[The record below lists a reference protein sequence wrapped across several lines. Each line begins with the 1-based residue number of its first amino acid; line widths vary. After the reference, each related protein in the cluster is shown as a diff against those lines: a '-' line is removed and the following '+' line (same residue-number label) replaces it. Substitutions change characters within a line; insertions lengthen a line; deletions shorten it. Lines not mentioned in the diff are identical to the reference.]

1 MSTDISAG
9 LDALGDATRRAIV
22 SRLAAGPAPVGELA
36 RGLPVGRPAVSMHL
50 RVLKDAGL
58 VDDHAVGTRR
68 LYRLRP
74 DGLARLRDHLDWY
87 WAQALAAYKEAAEGA
102 SGDAMAVQ
110 PEISVAKTV
119 TVGAPLST
127 AFGVFAE
134 QHRWWPVAT
143 HHLAEPPGETVVLE
157 PFAGGRWF
165 ERAADGTETDWG
177 RVLVWEPPHR
187 LVVTFQIA
195 PGWSYQPDPAL
206 ASEIEVRFTA
216 ESPGRTRVDFVHR
229 HLERYAEAAERMRA
243 VLDGPNGAVGVLT
256 AYATAMRQ
264 AGAAEAAHTA
274 GAAQTAG
281 AAEAA
286 RAAGSA
292 AGV

>member
-1 MSTDISAG
+1 MSADVSAG
-9 LDALGDATRRAIV
+9 LDALGDATRRAIL

-36 RGLPVGRPAVSMHL
+36 RALPVGRPAVSMHL

-58 VDDHAVGTRR
+58 VNDHAVGTRR

-74 DGLARLRDHLDWY
+74 DGLARLREHLDWY
-87 WAQALAAYKEAAEGA
+87 WAQALVAYKEAAEQA
-102 SGDAMAVQ
+102 SGGAMTEQ

-119 TVGAPLST
+119 TVEAPLNT
-127 AFGVFAE
+127 AFRVFAE

-143 HHLAEPPGETVVLE
+143 HHLAETAGETVVLE

-177 RVLVWEPPHR
+177 RVLIWEPPHR
-187 LVVTFQIA
+187 LVLTFQIA

-216 ESPGRTRVDFVHR
+216 EAGGRTRVDFEHR
-229 HLERYAEAAERMRA
+229 HLERYADQAERMRA
-243 VLDGPNGAVGVLT
+243 VLDGPGGAAGVLA

-264 AGAAEAAHTA
+264 AAVAEAAHP
-274 GAAQTAG
+274 AAV
-281 AAEAA
+281 AEAVHPVG
-286 RAAGSA
+286 RAAG
-292 AGV
+292 V